1 MLYVAVMGAL
11 FLAGYRAMGN
21 SALQQQLYFPVL
33 LGLFLFSA
41 FRFEV
46 GCDWW
51 GYLHQYRIFSSTT
64 GGETLDVQ
72 DPLWIGIIGL
82 LNGFDLP
89 YPWLNVISSALF
101 FAGMHALA
109 KRQPDPLS
117 FLILLFPILII
128 NMPMSG
134 IRQAAAIGIMG
145 FAFVAFLDRRLAAF
159 LFWTVVASLVH
170 TSAIVFLLLAPLV
183 GGQYTTRRL
192 AAAGILAIPGVFV
205 LLLGSGAELAIE
217 RYVGSGIDAV
227 GALFRLSLLLV
238 TGIFFVL
245 LAARHWA
252 RLYPRDYR
260 LVSIG
265 SLMMLTIF
273 PLVFVS
279 TVIADRYGYYLVPI
293 QTIIL
298 ARLPYLF
305 PGQKNRL
312 LQAAPYLALALTFVV
327 WTFMSSHFN
336 SCYLPYRTWIF
347 GFPSDS
353 FYFL

>member
-1 MLYVAVMGAL
+1 MLYVVIMSAL
-11 FLAGYRAMGN
+11 FLVGFRAIGN
-21 SALQQQLYFPVL
+21 APLQRQLYFPVL

-51 GYLHQYRIFSSTT
+51 GYLHQYRVFSFTT
-64 GGETLDVQ
+64 GDEILDVQ
-72 DPLWIGIIGL
+72 DPLWIGIISL

-134 IRQAAAIGIMG
+134 IRQAAAIGVMG
-145 FAFVAFLDRRLAAF
+145 FAFAAFLDRRLAAF
-159 LFWTVVASLVH
+159 VVWTVVASLFH

-183 GGQYTTRRL
+183 GGKYTTQRL
-192 AAAGILAIPGVFV
+192 VAAGVLAIPGTVA
-205 LLLGSGAELAIE
+205 LMLGSGAELAIG
-217 RYVGSGIDAV
+217 RYVGTGIDAV
-227 GALFRLSLLLV
+227 GALFRLGLLLV
-238 TGIFFVL
+238 TGIFFIL
-245 LAARHWA
+245 LAARYWS
-252 RLYPRDYR
+252 RMYPKDYR

-265 SLMMLTIF
+265 SLMMLTVF
-273 PLVFVS
+273 PLVFFS
-279 TVIADRYGYYLVPI
+279 TVIADRYGYYLVPL

-298 ARLPYLF
+298 ARIPYLF
-305 PGQKNRL
+305 PDQQNRL

-327 WTFMSSHFN
+327 WTSMSWHFN
-336 SCYLPYRTWIF
+336 SCYLPYQTWIF
-347 GFPSDS
+347 GFPSGYS
-353 FYFL
+353 YF